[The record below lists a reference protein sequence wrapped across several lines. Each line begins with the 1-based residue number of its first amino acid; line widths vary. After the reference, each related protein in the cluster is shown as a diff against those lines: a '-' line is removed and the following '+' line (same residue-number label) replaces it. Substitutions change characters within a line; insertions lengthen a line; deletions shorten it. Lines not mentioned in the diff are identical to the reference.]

1 MRPWRHTV
9 NRNRILMLAL
19 TIICGL
25 VLSQTQPLTPWGQEK
40 SDKPLVYLL
49 DVDGSINPAVL
60 DYITKGIEKA
70 TAHKA
75 ACLVIRLDTPGG
87 VVTTTKSIIK
97 EMTNA
102 KIPVVV
108 YVAPSG
114 SSASSAGTFITMTA
128 DVAAMAPGTNI
139 GAAHPVA
146 SGGQDIPQTMSEKV
160 VNDLTAFLRGLV
172 AKKGRNAEWAEKSI
186 RESVSITAK
195 EALEIKAI
203 DLISPSVPDLL
214 TKIDGRTI
222 DKDGHSYTLH
232 TKDARIERILPGWR
246 FKILDVVANPNVAS
260 LLMMGGIIGLLAEFY
275 SPGLI
280 FPGVVGAICLALAAF
295 AFQVLPVSYVGIVLI
310 ILAIIFFILELKVQS
325 YGMLGVSAIISLTLG
340 LIMLFETEEAA
351 MQVSWSVIIPIV
363 LTATLFFGVVLGLIV
378 RARLSKP
385 RTGEQGLRGEVGIA
399 LTDINAGGRVA
410 VHGEFWNARADR
422 PIAKG
427 ERVRVIGVESLSLV
441 VTREVSG

>member
-1 MRPWRHTV
+1 M
-9 NRNRILMLAL
+9 NRNRILTLAL

-25 VLSQTQPLTPWGQEK
+25 VLSQTQPPTPWGQEK

-60 DYITKGIEKA
+60 DYITKGVEKA
-70 TAHKA
+70 TTHKA
-75 ACLVIRLDTPGG
+75 ACLIIRLDTPGG

-186 RESVSITAK
+186 RESVSITSK
-195 EALEIKAI
+195 EALDIKVI
-203 DLISPSVPDLL
+203 DLIADSVPDLL

-222 DKDGHSYTLH
+222 DKDGQSYTLH
-232 TKDARIERILPGWR
+232 TKDARVERITTGWR
-246 FKILDVVANPNVAS
+246 FKILDVIGNPNVAS

-280 FPGVVGAICLALAAF
+280 FPGVVGAICLALSAF

-351 MQVSWSVIIPIV
+351 MQVSWTVIIPMV
-363 LTATLFFGVVLGLIV
+363 VTVSFFFIVVLGLV
-378 RARLSKP
+378 VKARLSKP
-385 RTGEQGLRGEVGIA
+385 RTGEQGLIGEVGIA
-399 LTDINAGGRVA
+399 LTDINGGGRVA

-422 PIAKG
+422 HIPKG
-427 ERVRVIGVESLSLV
+427 EKVRVIGVESLSLV

>member
-1 MRPWRHTV
+1 V
-9 NRNRILMLAL
+9 NRNRILTLVLM
-19 TIICGL
+19 IGCGL
-25 VLSQTQPLTPWGQEK
+25 VLSQTQPPTPWGQEK
-40 SDKPLVYLL
+40 PDRPVVYLL
-49 DVDGSINPAVL
+49 DVDGTINPAVL

-70 TAHKA
+70 TANKA
-75 ACLVIRLDTPGG
+75 ACLIIRLDTPGG

-146 SGGQDIPQTMSEKV
+146 SGGQEISQTMSEKV
-160 VNDLTAFLRGLV
+160 INDLTAFLRGLV
-172 AKKGRNAEWAEKSI
+172 TKKGRNAEWAEKSI

-195 EALEIKAI
+195 EALELKVI
-203 DLISPSVPDLL
+203 DLISPSAPDLL
-214 TKIDGRTI
+214 KQINGKTI
-222 DKDGHSYTLH
+222 VKDEQSYTLN
-232 TKDARIERILPGWR
+232 TKEARIERILPGWR

-260 LLMMGGIIGLLAEFY
+260 LLMIGGMIGLIAEFY

-280 FPGVVGAICLALAAF
+280 FPGVVGAICLALSAF
-295 AFQVLPVSYVGIVLI
+295 AFQVLPVNYVGIILI

-351 MQVSWSVIIPIV
+351 MQVSWTVIIPMV
-363 LTATLFFGVVLGLIV
+363 VTVSLFFIVVLGLV
-378 RARLSKP
+378 VKARLSKP
-385 RTGEQGLRGEVGIA
+385 RTGQQGLTGEVGIA
-399 LTDINAGGRVA
+399 LTDINAWGRVA
-410 VHGEFWNARADR
+410 IHGEFWNARADR
-422 PIAKG
+422 HIPKG
-427 ERVRVIGVESLSLV
+427 EKVRVIGVESLSLV

>member
-1 MRPWRHTV
+1 MD
-9 NRNRILMLAL
+9 RNRIIMFAL
-19 TIICGL
+19 ITVCGL
-25 VLSQTQPLTPWGQEK
+25 VLSQTQPTTPWGQEQ
-40 SDKPLVYLL
+40 SDKPVVYLL
-49 DVDGSINPAVL
+49 DVNGSINPAVL
-60 DYITKGIEKA
+60 DYITKGVEKA
-70 TAHKA
+70 IANKA
-75 ACLVIRLDTPGG
+75 SCLVIQMDTPGG

-172 AKKGRNAEWAEKSI
+172 AKKGRNADWAEKSI
-186 RESVSITAK
+186 RESVSISSN
-195 EALEIKAI
+195 EALDLKVI
-203 DLISPSVPDLL
+203 DLIADSVPDLL
-214 TKIDGRTI
+214 NKIDGKKIT
-222 DKDGHSYTLH
+222 KDSQTYTLH
-232 TKDARIERILPGWR
+232 TKDARLERIVTGWR
-246 FKILDVVANPNVAS
+246 FKILDAVANPNVAS
-260 LLMMGGIIGLLAEFY
+260 LLMMGGILGLLAEFY

-280 FPGVVGAICLALAAF
+280 FPGVVGAICLLLSAF
-295 AFQVLPVSYVGIVLI
+295 AFQVLPVNFVGILLI
-310 ILAIIFFILELKVQS
+310 ILAIIFFILELKVAS

-351 MQVSWSVIIPIV
+351 MQVSWAVIIPMV
-363 LTATLFFGVVLGLIV
+363 ATISFFFLVVVSLVV

-385 RTGEQGLRGEVGIA
+385 RTGEQGLVGETGIA
-399 LTDINAGGRVA
+399 LTELNAGGRVA
-410 VHGEFWNARADR
+410 IHGEFWNARADR
-422 PIAKG
+422 HIPKGAK
-427 ERVRVIGVESLSLV
+427 VRVIGVEKLALV
-441 VTREVSG
+441 VTQEISG

>member
-1 MRPWRHTV
+1 M
-9 NRNRILMLAL
+9 NRNKIVMFIIM
-19 TIICGL
+19 TICGF
-25 VLSQTQPLTPWGQEK
+25 VFSQGQLTTPWGQEK

-60 DYITKGIEKA
+60 DYLTKGIEKA
-70 TAHKA
+70 TTNKA
-75 ACLVIRLDTPGG
+75 SCLIIRMDTPGG

-97 EMTNA
+97 EMSSA
-102 KIPVVV
+102 KLPIVV

-114 SSASSAGTFITMTA
+114 SSAASAGTFITMTA

-160 VNDLTAFLRGLV
+160 VNDLTAFLRGMV
-172 AKKGRNAEWAEKSI
+172 TKKGRNAEWAEKSI

-195 EALEIKAI
+195 EALDLKVI
-203 DLISPSVPDLL
+203 DLVADSVPDLL

-222 DKDGHSYTLH
+222 DKDGQTYTLQ
-232 TKDARIERILPGWR
+232 TKNARLERIATGWR

-280 FPGVVGAICLALAAF
+280 FPGVVGAICLALSAF
-295 AFQVLPVSYVGIVLI
+295 AFQVLPVNYVGILLI
-310 ILAIIFFILELKVQS
+310 ILAIIFFILELKVAS
-325 YGMLGVSAIISLTLG
+325 YGMLAVSAIISLTLG

-351 MQVSWSVIIPIV
+351 MQVSWTVIVPMV
-363 LTATLFFGVVLGLIV
+363 GTVSLFFIVVLGLIV

-385 RTGEQGLRGEVGIA
+385 RTGEEGLSGEIGLA

-410 VHGEFWNARADR
+410 IHGEYWNARADR
-422 PIAKG
+422 HIPKG
-427 ERVRVIGVESLSLV
+427 EKVRVIAVERLSLV

>member
-1 MRPWRHTV
+1 MF
-9 NRNRILMLAL
+9 ILM
-19 TIICGL
+19 TICGF
-25 VLSQTQPLTPWGQEK
+25 VLSHGQPTTPWGQDK
-40 SDKPLVYLL
+40 SDKPVVYLL
-49 DVDGSINPAVL
+49 DVNGSINPAVL

-70 TAHKA
+70 TENKA
-75 ACLVIRLDTPGG
+75 SCLIIQMDTPGG

-102 KIPVVV
+102 KIPIVV

-146 SGGQDIPQTMSEKV
+146 SGGEDIPQTMSEKV

-172 AKKGRNAEWAEKSI
+172 TKKGRNAEWAERSI

-195 EALEIKAI
+195 EALEIKVI
-203 DLISPSVPDLL
+203 DFIADSVPDLL
-214 TKIDGRTI
+214 KKMDGKTI
-222 DKDGHSYTLH
+222 DKDGQSYTLS
-232 TKDARIERILPGWR
+232 TKDARVERMLPGWR
-246 FKILDVVANPNVAS
+246 FKVLNVVANPNVAS

-280 FPGVVGAICLALAAF
+280 FPGVVGAICLLLSAF
-295 AFQVLPVSYVGIVLI
+295 AFQVLPVNFVGVLLI
-310 ILAIIFFILELKVQS
+310 ILAIIFFILELKVAS

-351 MQVSWSVIIPIV
+351 MRVSWTVIIPMVATVSAFFIV
-363 LTATLFFGVVLGLIV
+363 ALGLVV
-378 RARLSKP
+378 RARLKKP
-385 RTGEQGLRGEVGIA
+385 RTGEQGLVGEVGIA
-399 LTDINAGGRVA
+399 LTDVNLGGRVS

-422 PIAKG
+422 HIPKG
-427 ERVRVIGVESLSLV
+427 ERVRVIRVESLLLV
-441 VTREVSG
+441 VTQEHGG